1 MHGRIGEQRRL
12 KGAERRE
19 KERGEGWGRQQ
30 RGLREPEEPPPPPEL
45 KREWWMVRTGTREE
59 ESLERSGLFNVMNVF
74 D

>member
-30 RGLREPEEPPPPPEL
+30 RGLREPEEPPPPPGVKE
-45 KREWWMVRTGTREE
+45 RVVDGEDRNQRRGISGEVG
-59 ESLERSGLFNVMNVF
+59 SL
-74 D
+74 